1 MGYTTHYP
9 MQTKLILTL
18 DRWGSIN
25 ICFIICSSNKSL
37 PYNYLSETLMVEHS
51 VSTADQEN
59 KEQENI
65 VLWNMSKNFM
75 ERYLHSVFFCIGI
88 ILIFWRSSE
97 CLQKYLY
104 NNLSTK
110 IRMDQSYSAVLPS
123 IVLCSLKA
131 TAFNKRWMFGNM

>member
-1 MGYTTHYP
+1 MESFGTDASPIPAKRHAQYPGTQYTRP
-9 MQTKLILTL
+9 M
-18 DRWGSIN
+18 
-25 ICFIICSSNKSL
+25 
-37 PYNYLSETLMVEHS
+37 M
-51 VSTADQEN
+51 STADQEN

-131 TAFNKRWMFGNM
+131 TAFNER